1 MITVTQRGSFDK
13 TEKMLQAAI
22 ANRYRDVLSQYAQE
36 GVAALSAATPKDT
49 GLTAASWS
57 YEIETSGSNT
67 TIWWKNSNIG
77 TGVNVAVILQYGH
90 ATKNG
95 GYVQGIDYIN
105 PALRPV
111 FDSIADAAWR
121 EVCK

>member
-22 ANRYRDVLSQYAQE
+22 ANQYRDVLSQYAQQ

-105 PALRPV
+105 PALKPV